1 MEKAPTFY
9 EKTSV
14 NKGLSWHVATMVKEV
29 DFKPGAAK
37 HNHQERDCVMVILIA
52 LTAPGVR

>member
-14 NKGLSWHVATMVKEV
+14 NKGLSWHVATLVKEV

-37 HNHQERDCVMVILIA
+37 HNHREGDCVIA
-52 LTAPGVR
+52 IQY